1 MSRVIYNVK
10 GLFTGPSGH
19 NFLSYIGERPHDDY
33 SNPLLTHN
41 LIKQIDR
48 VQSFSYDINIP
59 HTQINQLNTRSVLG
73 RPIINPPQVDFSFKY
88 LVADVSNESKLG
100 LYVNYP
106 QYERAGEG
114 SSSYD
119 LNGTP
124 FYLNNTG
131 HTLLSGFVDEEEH
144 QDYYYQTGTYDPF
157 FPARTY
163 RDRKNFYLAV
173 RGDLED
179 IYTGERLE
187 DLNAKDPQEVVD
199 PNATGYN
206 VISFGRCYMTSY
218 STEASVGTFPTVDVT
233 YVGENVMFET
243 SGSGFLSPTIEP
255 KYGKQFA
262 DMHCVIPKRIE
273 RNPIS
278 VVRPGDINFSVDSFS
293 GVGIDFNNLH
303 LESYVIS
310 FDVPR
315 ERENN
320 LGYKF
325 PISRKVN
332 FTAPVTISIN
342 GIVEKMSSGSL
353 IDLVNLNQDYNFT
366 ITLDMPQNCKTP
378 LTGDPIN
385 AGVTPLQL
393 REEELIRYSFN
404 SAKLDQFSY
413 DTSIGENKLFSASFS
428 TEIDPD
434 DLSKGLFISGF
445 LSDRKLEDFQLLET
459 TPEAEVH
466 TEDIERLHLELE
478 ESSGLLVSNYLPLY

>member
-1 MSRVIYNVK
+1 MSRVLYNVE
-10 GLFTGPSGH
+10 GLFVGPSGH
-19 NFLSYIGERPHDDY
+19 NFLSYFGGAPHDDY
-33 SNPLLTHN
+33 SNPLITHN

-48 VQSFSYDINIP
+48 VQSLSYDISIP

-73 RPIINPPQVDFSFKY
+73 RPIINPPEVNFSFRY
-88 LVADVSNESKLG
+88 LVSDLSNESKLG

-106 QYERAGEG
+106 QFEEPFDG
-114 SSSYD
+114 S
-119 LNGTP
+119 P
-124 FYLNNTG
+124 FFANNTG

-144 QDYYYQTGTYDPF
+144 QDFYYQEGTYDPF

-163 RDRKNFYLAV
+163 RDKKNFYLAV

-179 IYTGERLE
+179 IFTGERLE
-187 DLNAKDPQEVVD
+187 NLTSRDPQEVTD

-218 STEASVGTFPTVDVT
+218 STEAAVGTFPTVDVT
-233 YVGENVMFET
+233 YVGENIMFET
-243 SGSGFLSPTIEP
+243 SGSGFMSPTIEP
-255 KYGKQFA
+255 KNGDQFP

-278 VVRPGDINFSVDSFS
+278 VVRPGDINFTVDSFS
-293 GVGIDFNNLH
+293 GMGIDFDNLH

-315 ERENN
+315 DTEKS

-332 FTAPVTISIN
+332 FTAPVTIDIN

-353 IDLVNLNQDYNFT
+353 IDLVNVNQDYNFT
-366 ITLDMPQNCKTP
+366 ITLDMPGICREANTGEPVHPGVVP
-378 LTGDPIN
+378 LETRTD
-385 AGVTPLQL
+385 
-393 REEELIRYSFN
+393 ELIRYSFN
-404 SAKLDQFSY
+404 GAKLDKFSY
-413 DTSIGENKLFSASFS
+413 DTSIGENKVFSASFS

-434 DLSKGLFISGF
+434 DLSKGLFMSGF
-445 LSDRKLEDFQLLET
+445 LSDRKLEEYHLLET
-459 TPEAEVH
+459 DSPLDGSTG
-466 TEDIERLHLELE
+466 DFDGFRLELE
-478 ESSGLLVSNYLPLY
+478 ETSGLLVENYIPLY

>member
-1 MSRVIYNVK
+1 MSRVLYNVE
-10 GLFTGPSGH
+10 GLFVGPSGH
-19 NFLSYIGERPHDDY
+19 NFLSYFGGAPHDDY
-33 SNPLLTHN
+33 SNPLVTHN

-48 VQSFSYDINIP
+48 VQSLSYDISIP

-73 RPIINPPQVDFSFKY
+73 RPIINPPEVNFSFRY
-88 LVADVSNESKLG
+88 LVSDLSNESKLG

-106 QYERAGEG
+106 QFEEPFDG
-114 SSSYD
+114 S
-119 LNGTP
+119 P
-124 FYLNNTG
+124 FFANNTG

-144 QDYYYQTGTYDPF
+144 QDFYYQEGTYDPF

-163 RDRKNFYLAV
+163 RDKKNFYLAV

-179 IYTGERLE
+179 IFTGERLE
-187 DLNAKDPQEVVD
+187 NLTNRDPQEVTD

-218 STEASVGTFPTVDVT
+218 STEAAVGTFPTVDVT

-243 SGSGFLSPTIEP
+243 SGSGFMSPTIEP
-255 KYGKQFA
+255 KSGNQFS

-278 VVRPGDINFSVDSFS
+278 VVRPGDINFTVDSFS
-293 GVGIDFNNLH
+293 GMGIDFDNLH

-315 ERENN
+315 DTEKS

-332 FTAPVTISIN
+332 FTAPVTIDIN

-353 IDLVNLNQDYNFT
+353 IDLVNVNQDYNFT
-366 ITLDMPQNCKTP
+366 ITLDMPGICRELNTGEPVHPGSVP
-378 LTGDPIN
+378 LETRTD
-385 AGVTPLQL
+385 
-393 REEELIRYSFN
+393 ELIRYSFN
-404 SAKLDQFSY
+404 GAKLDKFSY
-413 DTSIGENKLFSASFS
+413 DTSIGENKVFSASFS

-434 DLSKGLFISGF
+434 DLSKGLFMSGF
-445 LSDRKLEDFQLLET
+445 LSDRKLEEYHLLET
-459 TPEAEVH
+459 DNAFDGSTG
-466 TEDIERLHLELE
+466 DFDGFRLELE
-478 ESSGLLVSNYLPLY
+478 ETSGLLVENYIPLY

>member
-1 MSRVIYNVK
+1 MSRVLYNVE
-10 GLFTGPSGH
+10 GLFVGPSGH
-19 NFLSYIGERPHDDY
+19 NFLSYFGGAPHDDY
-33 SNPLLTHN
+33 SNPLITHN

-48 VQSFSYDINIP
+48 VQSLSYDISIP

-73 RPIINPPQVDFSFKY
+73 RPIINPPEVNFSFRY
-88 LVADVSNESKLG
+88 LVSDLSNESKLG

-106 QYERAGEG
+106 QFEE
-114 SSSYD
+114 
-119 LNGTP
+119 P
-124 FYLNNTG
+124 FSGAPFFANNTG

-144 QDYYYQTGTYDPF
+144 QDFYYQEGTYDPF

-163 RDRKNFYLAV
+163 RDKKNFYLAV

-179 IYTGERLE
+179 IFTGERLE
-187 DLNAKDPQEVVD
+187 NLTSRDPQEVTD

-218 STEASVGTFPTVDVT
+218 STEAAVGTFPTVDVT
-233 YVGENVMFET
+233 YVGENIMFET
-243 SGSGFLSPTIEP
+243 SGSGFMSPTIEP
-255 KYGKQFA
+255 KNGNQFS

-278 VVRPGDINFSVDSFS
+278 VVRPGDINFAVDSFS
-293 GVGIDFNNLH
+293 GMGIDFDNLH

-315 ERENN
+315 DTEKS

-332 FTAPVTISIN
+332 FTAPVTIDIN

-353 IDLVNLNQDYNFT
+353 IDLVNVNQDYNFT
-366 ITLDMPQNCKTP
+366 ITLDMPGICKEPNTGEPVHPGVVP
-378 LTGDPIN
+378 LETRTD
-385 AGVTPLQL
+385 
-393 REEELIRYSFN
+393 ELIRYSFN
-404 SAKLDQFSY
+404 GAKLDKFSY
-413 DTSIGENKLFSASFS
+413 DTSIGENKVFSASFS

-434 DLSKGLFISGF
+434 DLSKGLFMSGF
-445 LSDRKLEDFQLLET
+445 LSDRKLEEYHLLET
-459 TPEAEVH
+459 DSPLDGSTG
-466 TEDIERLHLELE
+466 DFDGFRLELE
-478 ESSGLLVSNYLPLY
+478 ETSGLLVENYIPLY